1 MNLKVLLMFLCALVF
16 IVIISFL
23 TRCDDLG
30 RTLVPKWNGKS
41 SSANRQ
47 TEPTEEIDCFINQ
60 EYSISC
66 RREGDEVYLPFSFL
80 HKYFEVYGTLS
91 SVDGVTRFDWAHS
104 YGKINFPKGIY
115 DPKGVFMYFENY
127 NVEMRD
133 RVKCISGREGVPIST
148 QWEVQGYFYPTQI
161 AQFGLSHYSK
171 NLTEPEPRRK
181 VLDDS
186 EKNLADWIVPK
197 NSTLIRTWN
206 KNLNTN
212 FVNFLTNNQFS
223 SAIKLTLNHV
233 LDLVLSI
240 DILFKPNSSL
250 IVTLQNR
257 ETKKIYNLNY
267 IAADLLLSVQ
277 SENIYYGIGGNFT
290 GWRKLTRDLLVDLQ
304 KGLPGSPSEKK
315 KKLRRTELRVSYR
328 FLMFF
333 FCKVQCNTGL
343 CLC

>member
-1 MNLKVLLMFLCALVF
+1 MMRMNLKVLLMFLCALVF

-30 RTLVPKWNGKS
+30 RALPKWNGKS
-41 SSANRQ
+41 NSGAHQ

-104 YGKINFPKGIY
+104 YGKVNYPKGIY

-133 RVKCISGREGVPIST
+133 RVKCISGKDGVPIST

-181 VLDDS
+181 ILDDS

-197 NSTLIRTWN
+197 NSTLTRKWN

-277 SENIYYGIGGNFT
+277 SENIYYGIGANYT

-315 KKLRRTELRVSYR
+315 KKLRRTELRVS
-328 FLMFF
+328 LFF
-333 FCKVQCNTGL
+333 YHYC
-343 CLC
+343 